1 MRYIIDEHVLQGIL
15 WDSEQEDTA
24 VVIPDGV
31 EALESYCLEA
41 DDSPFPAPAITDIV
55 VPASVERID
64 ADAFTLFSRLESSG
78 SCKIHFRGTLTEWNA
93 IDKGWS
99 DNFGAYTG
107 FGLENYTLYLLDAE
121 GNEYLAENLIFPEN
135 IHEISACAFT
145 GCNSL
150 KTVEIRGRVDL
161 GELAFAG
168 CRNLERIEITGDGLG
183 VPSCSVYEP
192 WDNKPFDDRDTLEVI
207 LSDAAADDLIQ
218 SEELSLSDTAVR
230 ILLEDREETLGEILT
245 QVQDLTDGF
254 RDQYG
259 LPADLTPIQLY
270 REYLRITRYE
280 DAATDQASFDDING
294 EDVPEDDRLPL
305 PDGYHFDEEIM
316 RNRTIREA
324 CRKMYP
330 VMTAYRDAVRQ
341 HVEKAKTAEEPSQ
354 IYALSRAFP
363 NLWEMDEDLGFL
375 INDLSY
381 EEDPDD
387 PGAIDDPEDMDSMD
401 NPDSSDNLIEGLSD
415 FSDLLSD
422 ILDAEA
428 RLDRLCYD
436 FQEYGTSLWNIDPS
450 DGFVGTYRE
459 DANDLLTLCS
469 EAVEALKKAIS

>member
-15 WDSEQEDTA
+15 WDSEQEDTV

-31 EALESYCLEA
+31 EALEPYCLEA
-41 DDSPFPAPAITDIV
+41 EDSPFRAPAITDIV

-64 ADAFTLFSRLESSG
+64 ADAFTMFSRLESSG
-78 SCKIHFRGTLTEWNA
+78 SCKVHFRGTLNEWNA

-107 FGLENYTLYLLDAE
+107 FGLENYTLYLLDADE
-121 GNEYLAENLIFPEN
+121 NEYPVENLVFEADV
-135 IHEISACAFT
+135 HTISACAFT
-145 GCNSL
+145 GCGSL

-192 WDNKPFDDRDTLEVI
+192 WDNMPFDDRDTLEVI
-207 LSDAAADDLIQ
+207 LSDAAADDLIL

-254 RDQYG
+254 CHQYD

-280 DAATDQASFDDING
+280 AAATDQASFDDING

-316 RNRTIREA
+316 QNRTVREA
-324 CRKMYP
+324 CLKMYP
-330 VMTAYRDAVRQ
+330 VLSAYRDAVRQ
-341 HVEKAKTAEEPSQ
+341 HVEKAKAAEEPSQ
-354 IYALSRAFP
+354 IYDLSRAFP

-381 EEDPDD
+381 DEDPDD
-387 PGAIDDPEDMDSMD
+387 PGAIDDPEDMDGTNHPNSF
-401 NPDSSDNLIEGLSD
+401 DNLIEGLSD

-422 ILDAEA
+422 TLETEA
-428 RLDRLCYD
+428 RLGELCYE
-436 FQEYGTSLWNIDPS
+436 FQEYGSSFWIIDS
-450 DGFVGTYRE
+450 KEGFVTSYQE
-459 DANDLLTLCS
+459 YAEDLLALCD
-469 EAVEALKKAIS
+469 EAVEALKKILS